1 MVGPPLICRSVSDPP
16 ILASTRLLSSER
28 RVLVV
33 YLRQIWNQ
41 MDNLFCLFRKKRRRN
56 GSQYFI
62 DTARITMTVEKS
74 RW

>member
-33 YLRQIWNQ
+33 YSRQIWNQ
-41 MDNLFCLFRKKRRRN
+41 MDSLFCLFRKKKGEETVVN
-56 GSQYFI
+56 ILSIQPESQ
-62 DTARITMTVEKS
+62 
-74 RW
+74 